1 MDIGIHIGNKS
12 INNKK
17 GELPSALSKYED
29 SDFALQ
35 QRVSLVFYFSISA
48 IIGLILIMLTTAYI
62 QITDPRYG
70 ELYLPVFFSELVIIA
85 IFIISLF
92 LLMRGFHSFTANL
105 LLVSSFLSVWFIMWV
120 DKTDAITRLDSVVY
134 IVAILS
140 MMPLFI
146 TKHQRVILIY
156 ILVNIIVLFI
166 FVRTCRE
173 QFSIPNSAV
182 IDYLVDTSFA
192 IILTGITGY
201 ISFVINRKS
210 IDRAVSD
217 INKRQEA
224 QKALEKSENK
234 FMEMADLLPQTVF
247 EADLSGRLT
256 YVNKS
261 GFEIFGYSKED
272 FQNGINIFSAIIQE
286 DQELAFE
293 NMKKLMD
300 GETNKGYIYTALKK
314 NKTTFPIQTY
324 TSRILENQQPIGFRG
339 IIIDITERKNAE
351 IEIKKSRDRFESLV
365 SNIPGVT
372 YRCLYDKDWTMLF
385 ISSEITKLCGYP
397 SSDFI
402 NNSVRTFNDVIYF
415 DDRQNNLYVI
425 DEAIQSGKAWE
436 IEYRLKHSDG
446 SIRWVNEKGRAVK
459 NNIGRIDYLDG
470 FISDI
475 TERKLAEAALTES
488 ELRYRNFFE
497 NAQIGIYQTSPEGKI
512 LKANPALIKM
522 LGYESFE
529 DIRERDLVKENVFV
543 DKPRSF
549 FKELIDKE
557 GSISDFESQWRKKN
571 GEIISVIENSRVVL
585 DKKGNALY
593 YEGFIENVTER
604 KKAEKALRESEERY
618 RTIISAFPDIIV
630 ITDQKGEIFFA
641 NEQLEKVTG
650 INPNDFSN
658 QNFAAYIHPDDLN
671 IVKEAIQDLM
681 LCENTYTG
689 IIEYRMID
697 ISGNNHWFSGIIS
710 KITLNDQIL
719 LQSILRDITEKKNI
733 EKELLKHQNNL
744 EQLVDERTEEL
755 KITNVELIETN
766 KELNAQ
772 RLELEEVL
780 NNLQSA
786 QKQLIQAEKM
796 ASLGVLAAGV
806 AHEINNPLNF
816 INGGIQAINNYFV
829 DNLSDHLEN
838 VNPLINAVNIGVIR
852 AADIVK
858 SLNRFSRQTESTSE
872 NCDIHSIIDNCLV
885 MLSIQTKNRI
895 DIIKQF
901 TNDSF
906 TIVANEGRLHQAVL
920 NILSNAIQAIDDKG
934 SITITTALLENE
946 LVLTISDS
954 GLGIPKKNLSRI
966 FDPFY
971 TTKEPGKGTGL
982 GLSISYEIIKGFN
995 GSVEIQSEVKRGTN
1009 VIIKLPT

>member
-1 MDIGIHIGNKS
+1 MDIGIHIGNKL

-35 QRVSLVFYFSISA
+35 QRVRLIFYFSISA
-48 IIGLILIMLTTAYI
+48 IIGLILIMLTTIYI

-70 ELYLPVFFSELVIIA
+70 ELNLPVFYSELVIVA

-92 LLMRGFHSFTANL
+92 LLIRGFHNFTANL

-120 DKTDAITRLDSVVY
+120 DKTDVITRLDSVVY

-146 TKHQRVILIY
+146 NKHQKVILIY

-166 FVRTCRE
+166 FVRTFRE
-173 QFSIPNSAV
+173 QFSIPNSTV

-201 ISFVINRKS
+201 ISFAINRGS

-217 INKRQEA
+217 INKRQET
-224 QKALEKSENK
+224 QKALEKSENS
-234 FMEMADLLPQTVF
+234 FREMTDLLPQTVF
-247 EADLSGRLT
+247 EADLNGRLT

-286 DQELAFE
+286 DQELAIE
-293 NMKKLMD
+293 NMKRLIS
-300 GETNKGYIYTALKK
+300 GETNKGYIYSAVKK
-314 NKTTFPIQTY
+314 DKTTFPIQTY
-324 TSRILENQQPIGFRG
+324 TSRILENQKPIGFRG

-351 IEIKKSRDRFESLV
+351 KALRESEFKFKSLFEA
-365 SNIPGVT
+365 
-372 YRCLYDKDWTMLF
+372 
-385 ISSEITKLCGYP
+385 
-397 SSDFI
+397 SSDAMFI
-402 NNSVRTFNDVIYF
+402 MDKFKFLDCNSKTSQIFGCGSDKI
-415 DDRQNNLYVI
+415 I
-425 DEAIQSGKAWE
+425 G
-436 IEYRLKHSDG
+436 HSPAEFSPEFQPDG
-446 SIRWVNEKGRAVK
+446 SESKGRSIEK
-459 NNIGRIDYLDG
+459 IN
-470 FISDI
+470 
-475 TERKLAEAALTES
+475 AAL
-488 ELRYRNFFE
+488 NGFPQFFE
-497 NAQIGIYQTSPEGKI
+497 W
-512 LKANPALIKM
+512 LH
-522 LGYESFE
+522 
-529 DIRERDLVKENVFV
+529 
-543 DKPRSF
+543 
-549 FKELIDKE
+549 
-557 GSISDFESQWRKKN
+557 KKYDGTEFYAEVSLNRIMIN
-571 GEIISVIENSRVVL
+571 GEYVLHAIVRDIS
-585 DKKGNALY
+585 
-593 YEGFIENVTER
+593 ER
-604 KKAEKALRESEERY
+604 KKSEKALKESEERY

-630 ITDQKGEIFFA
+630 ITDQNGEVFFA
-641 NEQLEKVTG
+641 NEQLEKITG
-650 INPNDFSN
+650 INPNDFSS
-658 QNFAAYIHPDDLN
+658 QKFAAYIHPDDLYL
-671 IVKEAIQDLM
+671 VKEAIQNLM
-681 LCENTYTG
+681 LCESTYTG

-697 ISGNNHWFSGIIS
+697 ISGNSHWFSGIIS
-710 KITLNDQIL
+710 KIKLNDQVL

-755 KITNVELIETN
+755 KINNVELIEAN

-780 NNLQSA
+780 NNFRSA
-786 QKQLIQAEKM
+786 QKQLVQAEKM

-885 MLSIQTKNRI
+885 MLNIQTKNRI

-901 TNDSF
+901 TTDSF
-906 TIVANEGRLHQAVL
+906 KIVANEGRLYQAIL

-934 SITITTALLENE
+934 SITITTVLLENE

-954 GLGIPKKNLSRI
+954 GLGIPKENLSRI

-982 GLSISYEIIKGFN
+982 GLSISYEIIKEFN
-995 GSVEIQSEVKRGTN
+995 GSVEIQSEVKKGTN